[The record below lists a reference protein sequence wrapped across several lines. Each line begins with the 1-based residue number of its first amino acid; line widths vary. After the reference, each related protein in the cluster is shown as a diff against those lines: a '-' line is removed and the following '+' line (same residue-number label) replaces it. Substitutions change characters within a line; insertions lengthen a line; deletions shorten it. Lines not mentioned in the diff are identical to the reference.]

1 MNSLARTAIAKH
13 HRLGWLKEHFSL
25 NSVSRETTVKVR
37 GCQFPPKP
45 FFFFF
50 LYTLLEWPCFC
61 VLVSSSEKIPV
72 RLRPL

>member
-50 LYTLLEWPCFC
+50 FVYPSRMALFLCPSLLF
-61 VLVSSSEKIPV
+61 
-72 RLRPL
+72 

>member
-50 LYTLLEWPCFC
+50 C
-61 VLVSSSEKIPV
+61 IPF
-72 RLRPL
+72 